1 LNDDIEMGK
10 FKFPMGGEVKQKW
23 ALSHR
28 PLVYLSGWDN
38 GLFKWQSGRFS
49 MKDEKYQ
56 PQ

>member
-1 LNDDIEMGK
+1 LNDDIEMGE

-56 PQ
+56 PR